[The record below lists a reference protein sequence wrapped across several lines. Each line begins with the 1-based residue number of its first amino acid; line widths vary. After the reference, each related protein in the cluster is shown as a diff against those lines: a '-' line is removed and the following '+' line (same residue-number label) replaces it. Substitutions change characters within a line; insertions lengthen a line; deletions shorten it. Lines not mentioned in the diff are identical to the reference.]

1 MIKKNIT
8 FVTAAAFLCVAL
20 HTTPCQAFLWPTF
33 DIAEVL
39 NTISGYV
46 TKAKSTAST
55 IKSTLSVGKIQQ
67 AIGDNVGA
75 LSKFVDEKE
84 KAEKLRQRLEKQKR
98 RAERLAKL
106 RAQWEAEI
114 GSIVNNIKDPYLQLG
129 KYNLSATTKDLLS
142 KGDKYND
149 GGQKAYDAAKAE
161 YEQAKSEYESIK
173 QRYETAS
180 EAERA
185 SLEDKY
191 LEALQKYNAAKAKFD
206 DISLSY
212 RPDTASGSEDW
223 DTGDEEFD
231 ENFDDDFGYDGGFDD
246 VPDPTPG
253 SDKSDN
259 PSAPSEPDNPHV
271 PTLPSEPSTPEAP
284 ALPDEPSDSEL
295 PVTPDFDGSNDA
307 GFGGVE
313 PDLGIKPDFNDR
325 PLLKPDFDDGSASDG
340 ERRFKYN
347 TSAADKTDDI
357 ISSYAVMTKP
367 AAFAQF
373 VKKNPKFKTGTTKDG
388 KFIYSD
394 EIAKKCDMD
403 VDELS
408 EEKVA
413 ECVKKW
419 VVDLHDPNAE
429 VAAEWLRVYKIAKHD
444 HIAND
449 LAVALTHKNYS
460 ANFLKVNEDLEKKS
474 EALTNEREE
483 ISFSGNVALI
493 NQEIIIR
500 LMESLTGQ
508 LVTESVSTLEML
520 DPDYY
525 KDDKK
530 DEGNE

>member
-129 KYNLSATTKDLLS
+129 KYNLSATTKDIIGNS
-142 KGDKYND
+142 DKYNSD
-149 GGQKAYDAAKAE
+149 GQKAYDSAKAE
-161 YEQAKSEYESIK
+161 YERAKSEYESIK

-185 SLEDKY
+185 ALEDEY
-191 LEALQKYNAAKAKFD
+191 LEALQKYNTAKGKFD
-206 DISLSY
+206 DVSLSY
-212 RPDTASGSEDW
+212 RPDTGNSSGSEDW

-246 VPDPTPG
+246 VPEPTPG
-253 SDKSDN
+253 SDKPQSPSA

-271 PTLPSEPSTPEAP
+271 PN
-284 ALPDEPSDSEL
+284 LPDEPSDSEL
-295 PVTPDFDGSNDA
+295 PVTPDFDSSDDA
-307 GFGGVE
+307 GFGGVV
-313 PDLGIKPDFNDR
+313 PDFNDR
-325 PLLKPDFDDGSASDG
+325 PLLNPDGDDSSASDG
-340 ERRFKYN
+340 ERRFKFN
-347 TSAADKTDDI
+347 TSAADKTEDI
-357 ISSYAVMTKP
+357 ISSYAMMTKP

-373 VKKNPKFKTGTTKDG
+373 VKKNPKFKTCTTPEG
-388 KFIYSD
+388 KFICSD
-394 EIAKKCDMD
+394 EISKKCDMNY
-403 VDELS
+403 DEITD
-408 EEKVA
+408 EKVA
-413 ECVKKW
+413 ECIKKW
-419 VVDLHDPNAE
+419 VLDLHDPNAE

-449 LAVALTHKNYS
+449 LAVALTQKNYS
-460 ANFLKVNEDLEKKS
+460 ANFSNVTDDLEKKS
-474 EALTNEREE
+474 EATTNEREE
-483 ISFSGNVALI
+483 ISFSGSTALV
-493 NQEIIIR
+493 NQQIIIR

-508 LVTESVSTLEML
+508 LATESVSAIEML

>member
-1 MIKKNIT
+1 MKKKT
-8 FVTAAAFLCVAL
+8 LTLVTAMAFICVAL

-84 KAEKLRQRLEKQKR
+84 KAEKLSQRLEKKKR

-114 GSIVNNIKDPYLQLG
+114 GSIINNIKDPYLQLG
-129 KYNLSATTKDLLS
+129 KYNLSATTKDIIGN
-142 KGDKYND
+142 GDKYNSD
-149 GGQKAYDAAKAE
+149 GQKAYDSAKAD
-161 YEQAKSEYESIK
+161 YERAKSEYESIK
-173 QRYETAS
+173 QRYENAS

-185 SLEDKY
+185 ALEDEY
-191 LEALQKYNAAKAKFD
+191 LEALQKYNTAKGKFD
-206 DISLSY
+206 DVSLSY
-212 RPDTASGSEDW
+212 RPDTGNGSDSEDW

-246 VPDPTPG
+246 VPEPTPG
-253 SDKSDN
+253 SDKPQLPTT

-271 PTLPSEPSTPEAP
+271 PS
-284 ALPDEPSDSEL
+284 LPDEPSDSEL
-295 PVTPDFDGSNDA
+295 PVTPDFDSSDDS
-307 GFGGVE
+307 GFGGVM
-313 PDLGIKPDFNDR
+313 PDFNDR
-325 PLLKPDFDDGSASDG
+325 PLLKPDFDEDSASG
-340 ERRFKYN
+340 GARRFKYN
-347 TSAADKTDDI
+347 TSAADKTEDI
-357 ISSYAVMTKP
+357 ISSYAMMTKP

-373 VKKNPKFKTGTTKDG
+373 VKKNPKFKTGTNDDG

-394 EIAKKCDMD
+394 EIAKKCDMN

-429 VAAEWLRVYKIAKHD
+429 VAAEWLRIYKIAKHD

-483 ISFSGNVALI
+483 ISFSGNVGLI

-508 LVTESVSTLEML
+508 LVTESVSTIEML

-525 KDDKK
+525 KNENK

>member
-1 MIKKNIT
+1 MKKKT
-8 FVTAAAFLCVAL
+8 LTLVTAMAFLCVAL

-114 GSIVNNIKDPYLQLG
+114 GSIINNIKDPYLQLG
-129 KYNLSATTKDLLS
+129 KYNLSATTKDIIGNS
-142 KGDKYND
+142 DKYNSD
-149 GGQKAYDAAKAE
+149 GQKAYDSAKAE
-161 YEQAKSEYESIK
+161 YERAKSEYESIK

-185 SLEDKY
+185 ALEDEY
-191 LEALQKYNAAKAKFD
+191 LEALQKYNTAKGKFD
-206 DISLSY
+206 DVSLSY
-212 RPDTASGSEDW
+212 RPDTGNSSGSEDW

-246 VPDPTPG
+246 VPEPTPG
-253 SDKSDN
+253 SDKPQSPSA

-271 PTLPSEPSTPEAP
+271 PNLPSEPSAPETP

-295 PVTPDFDGSNDA
+295 PVTPDFDGSDDA
-307 GFGGVE
+307 GFGGVV
-313 PDLGIKPDFNDR
+313 PDFNDR
-325 PLLKPDFDDGSASDG
+325 PLLNPDGDDSSASDG
-340 ERRFKYN
+340 ERRFKFN
-347 TSAADKTDDI
+347 TSAADKTEDI
-357 ISSYAVMTKP
+357 ISSYAMMTKP

-373 VKKNPKFKTGTTKDG
+373 VKKNPKFKTGTNDDG

-394 EIAKKCDMD
+394 EIAKKCDMN

-429 VAAEWLRVYKIAKHD
+429 VAAEWLRIYKIAKHD

-483 ISFSGNVALI
+483 ISFSGNVGLI

-508 LVTESVSTLEML
+508 LVTESVSTIEML

>member
-1 MIKKNIT
+1 MKKKT
-8 FVTAAAFLCVAL
+8 LTLVTAMAFLCVAL

-84 KAEKLRQRLEKQKR
+84 KAEKLRLRLEKQKR

-114 GSIVNNIKDPYLQLG
+114 GGIINNIKDPYLQLG
-129 KYNLSATTKDLLS
+129 KYSLSATTEDLLS

-191 LEALQKYNAAKAKFD
+191 LEALQKYNTAKAKFD

-231 ENFDDDFGYDGGFDD
+231 ENFDDDLGYDGDFND
-246 VPDPTPG
+246 VPEPTPG
-253 SDKSDN
+253 SDKSQSPDKPTTPN
-259 PSAPSEPDNPHV
+259 EPDNPHV
-271 PTLPSEPSTPEAP
+271 PSL
-284 ALPDEPSDSEL
+284 LGEPSDSDL
-295 PVTPDFDGSNDA
+295 PVT
-307 GFGGVE
+307 
-313 PDLGIKPDFNDR
+313 
-325 PLLKPDFDDGSASDG
+325 PDFDDGSASDG
-340 ERRFKYN
+340 ERRFKFN
-347 TSAADKTDDI
+347 TSAADKTEDI

-419 VVDLHDPNAE
+419 VVDLHDSNAE

-483 ISFSGNVALI
+483 ISFSGNVGLI

-525 KDDKK
+525 KNDKK

>member
-129 KYNLSATTKDLLS
+129 KYNLSATTKDILS

-161 YEQAKSEYESIK
+161 YEQAKAEYDRLK

-185 SLEDKY
+185 SLEDEY

-206 DISLSY
+206 DVSLSY
-212 RPDTASGSEDW
+212 RPDTGSGSEDW

-231 ENFDDDFGYDGGFDD
+231 ESFDDDLDYDGGLND
-246 VPDPTPG
+246 VPEPTPG
-253 SDKSDN
+253 SDKPQSPDKPTTPN
-259 PSAPSEPDNPHV
+259 EPDNPHV
-271 PTLPSEPSTPEAP
+271 PSL
-284 ALPDEPSDSEL
+284 LGEPSDSDL
-295 PVTPDFDGSNDA
+295 PVT
-307 GFGGVE
+307 
-313 PDLGIKPDFNDR
+313 
-325 PLLKPDFDDGSASDG
+325 PDFDDGSASDG

-347 TSAADKTDDI
+347 TSAADKTEDI

-419 VVDLHDPNAE
+419 VVDLHDSNAE

-483 ISFSGNVALI
+483 ISFSGNVGLI

-525 KDDKK
+525 KNDKK